1 MYAFPFHFL
10 VCLLLCFSYFCYQGI
25 FVAMS
30 FFIMTQFPTR
40 HATLNQHLNNV
51 DSMSWLWM
59 DVYSMFVLHCDSVC
73 WVGTISFNVMLP
85 LLISYHSLTVC
96 FEFCLTYRNFK
107 KYFDQFERD
116 NVLVAFNNLLAVVW
130 AVWSGFASMMHTGK
144 KKTRSLI
151 CLNILFNIYPT
162 RKKRIN
168 CICFLYRFRSNN
180 SVILFIQFCSP
191 IIY

>member
-1 MYAFPFHFL
+1 MIQCHDFEWMFIQCLFYIVTVSAGLVPFRL
-10 VCLLLCFSYFCYQGI
+10 ILC
-25 FVAMS
+25 M
-30 FFIMTQFPTR
+30 
-40 HATLNQHLNNV
+40 
-51 DSMSWLWM
+51 
-59 DVYSMFVLHCDSVC
+59 
-73 WVGTISFNVMLP
+73 P

-151 CLNILFNIYPT
+151 CLNIVFNIYPT